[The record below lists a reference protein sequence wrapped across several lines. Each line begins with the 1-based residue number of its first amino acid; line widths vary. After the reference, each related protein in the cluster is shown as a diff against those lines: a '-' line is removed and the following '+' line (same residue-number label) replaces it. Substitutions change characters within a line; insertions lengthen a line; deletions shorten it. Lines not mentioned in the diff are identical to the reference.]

1 MTVRDADGIDLP
13 DPEKAAPADLW
24 PVLRGLAA
32 IADDM
37 SQEPHS
43 FAVAGPLL
51 VAQFER
57 VAELGEW
64 ITKCARVLGGELADD
79 LRNGQGWLAE
89 G

>member
-1 MTVRDADGIDLP
+1 MRDADGLELP
-13 DPEKAAPADLW
+13 EPEKAAPADLW
-24 PVLRGLAA
+24 PVLRMLSG

-51 VAQFER
+51 VSQFER

-64 ITKCARVLGGELADD
+64 VTECARALSDELADD
-79 LRNGQGWLAE
+79 LRNGRSWLAE